1 LAEKH
6 LSDRQSMKILIVDDE
21 EDILKVLQEG
31 LQGEGFVVD
40 ISSKPLKVL
49 ENYKPG
55 LYDLLLLD
63 IRMPLMNG
71 FELYRNIRK
80 IDRKVKV
87 CFITAF
93 EIYFDEFRRVFPKID
108 VSCFVRKPITIN
120 QLARIVREELAR
132 PIQEE
137 DEPTIKQIQPKGTDP
152 RNI

>member
-1 LAEKH
+1 
-6 LSDRQSMKILIVDDE
+6 M
-21 EDILKVLQEG
+21 
-31 LQGEGFVVD
+31 
-40 ISSKPLKVL
+40 
-49 ENYKPG
+49 
-55 LYDLLLLD
+55 LD

-71 FELYRNIRK
+71 FELFKNIRK

-120 QLARIVREELAR
+120 QLAKIVREELAR

-137 DEPTIKQIQPKGTDP
+137 DKPAIEQIQPKGTDP
-152 RNI
+152 KNI